1 MCIVVTEQA
10 RQSSGSINSAK
21 DFLIF
26 SMGLQ
31 SLGEGTKQMEA
42 ATVKEN
48 YSNFGGK
55 TWGLVPIVFNVS
67 YRPEGKSPLGH
78 SFPTLICI

>member
-1 MCIVVTEQA
+1 MCTVVTEQA
-10 RQSSGSINSAK
+10 RQSSGSANSAK

-26 SMGLQ
+26 SMGWQ
-31 SLGEGTKQMEA
+31 RLGEGMKQMEA

-55 TWGLVPIVFNVS
+55 T
-67 YRPEGKSPLGH
+67 
-78 SFPTLICI
+78 

>member
-1 MCIVVTEQA
+1 MCVVVTEQA
-10 RQSSGSINSAK
+10 MQSSGSINSAK

-26 SMGLQ
+26 SMGWQ
-31 SLGEGTKQMEA
+31 KLGEGTKQMEA

-55 TWGLVPIVFNVS
+55 T
-67 YRPEGKSPLGH
+67 
-78 SFPTLICI
+78 